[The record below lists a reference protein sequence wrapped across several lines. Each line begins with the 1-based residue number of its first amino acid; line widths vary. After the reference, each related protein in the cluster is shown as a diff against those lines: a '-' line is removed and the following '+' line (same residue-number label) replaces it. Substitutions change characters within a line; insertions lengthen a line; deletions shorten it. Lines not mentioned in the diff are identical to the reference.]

1 MCTRWDK
8 SLGVNLLLWLFLFEE
23 VFIILSLIL
32 TTILA
37 SSVDSF
43 NPIAI
48 TQQFVLQGMVK
59 NPKHI
64 WFFILATGIT
74 NFISGVLVYYGFVAI
89 VGNFA
94 KSFMESYSHIIYG
107 LELILGIAFLIATFG
122 LVVKIIKTT
131 KNKSD
136 TIQNDDEQKL
146 ALKIKSV
153 SPLSLTILGVT
164 ATIYELT
171 SALPYFAFLAVLL
184 TFKLS
189 PIILIL
195 ILLLYNAIYISPQV
209 AMYFLYIKKQSK
221 FDKLYLFIKQKMTKY
236 SSIIMPTAL
245 FLVGGLL
252 IVHSIL
258 KIK

>member
-59 NPKHI
+59 KPKHI

-74 NFISGVLVYYGFVAI
+74 NLISGVLVYYGLVAI
-89 VGNFA
+89 VGKFA
-94 KSFMESYSHIIYG
+94 KSFMKNYSHIVYG
-107 LELILGIAFLIATFG
+107 LELILGIAFFIATFR
-122 LVVKIIKTT
+122 LVVKTV

-136 TIQNDDEQKL
+136 TIQNDDENKL

-164 ATIYELT
+164 ATLYELT

-189 PIILIL
+189 PISLIL
-195 ILLLYNAIYISPQV
+195 ILLLYNAIYISPQI
-209 AMYFLYIKKQSK
+209 AMYFLYIKQQNK
-221 FDKLYLFIKQKMTKY
+221 FDKLYLFIKRKMTKY
-236 SSIIMPTAL
+236 SSILAPTAL